1 MRHFKRM
8 RKFLFLTFAA
18 LVFVTFFIFKETIYK
33 KENDVLLEKEISN
46 EIEEKILDL
55 TSLSNRISKKN
66 IYLNLEK
73 ISKDDLSTE
82 ANNLLAINKVIN
94 FDESFVDIIP
104 GDILNINLF
113 GGNFQKEIKS
123 VKKSNLNKIITTM
136 SEENENESF
145 FVIGEDVSFGK
156 IHYGGKVF
164 LLKKDSN
171 LSYIINTSDADLE
184 IPQFSDDDYTLR
196 GN

>member
-1 MRHFKRM
+1 MIK
-8 RKFLFLTFAA
+8 
-18 LVFVTFFIFKETIYK
+18 
-33 KENDVLLEKEISN
+33 KEISN

-73 ISKDDLSTE
+73 ISRDDLSTE
-82 ANNLLAINKVIN
+82 VNNLLAINKVIN
-94 FDESFVDIIP
+94 FDESFADIIP

-123 VKKSNLNKIITTM
+123 VKKSNLNKIITPM

-184 IPQFSDDDYTLR
+184 VPQFSDDDYSVR
-196 GN
+196 EN

>member
-1 MRHFKRM
+1 MRI
-8 RKFLFLTFAA
+8 FLFLTFTV
-18 LVFVTFFIFKETIYK
+18 LVFVAFFVFKESIYK

-73 ISKDDLSTE
+73 INRDDLSTE
-82 ANNLLAINKVIN
+82 VNNLLAINKVIN
-94 FDESFVDIIP
+94 FDESFADIIP

-113 GGNFQKEIKS
+113 GGNFQKEIKT

-184 IPQFSDDDYTLR
+184 VPQFSDDDYSIR
-196 GN
+196 EN

>member
-1 MRHFKRM
+1 MRI
-8 RKFLFLTFAA
+8 FLFLTFTV
-18 LVFVTFFIFKETIYK
+18 LVFVAFFVFKESIYK

-73 ISKDDLSTE
+73 ISRDDLSTE
-82 ANNLLAINKVIN
+82 VNNLLAINKVIN
-94 FDESFVDIIP
+94 FDESFADIIP

-113 GGNFQKEIKS
+113 GGKFQKEIKS

-184 IPQFSDDDYTLR
+184 VPQFSDDDYSVR
-196 GN
+196 EN

>member
-1 MRHFKRM
+1 MRI
-8 RKFLFLTFAA
+8 FLFLTFTI
-18 LVFVTFFIFKETIYK
+18 LVFVTFFIFEESIYK
-33 KENDVLLEKEISN
+33 KETNVLLEEEISN

-73 ISKDDLSTE
+73 ISRDDLSTE
-82 ANNLLAINKVIN
+82 VNNLLAINKVIN
-94 FDESFVDIIP
+94 FDEAFADIIP

-123 VKKSNLNKIITTM
+123 VEKSNFNKIITTI

-171 LSYIINTSDADLE
+171 LAYVINTSDADLE
-184 IPQFSDDDYTLR
+184 IPQFSDDDYSIR
-196 GN
+196 EN

>member
-1 MRHFKRM
+1 MRI
-8 RKFLFLTFAA
+8 FLFLTFTV
-18 LVFVTFFIFKETIYK
+18 LVFIIFFIFKESNYK
-33 KENDVLLEKEISN
+33 KENDVLLEREISK

-55 TSLSNRISKKN
+55 TSLSSRISKKN

-73 ISKDDLSTE
+73 ISRGDLSTE

-94 FDESFVDIIP
+94 FDESFADIIP

-123 VKKSNLNKIITTM
+123 VEKSNLNKIITTI

-171 LSYIINTSDADLE
+171 LAYVINTSDADLE
-184 IPQFSDDDYTLR
+184 IPQFSDDDYSIR
-196 GN
+196 EN

>member
-1 MRHFKRM
+1 MRI
-8 RKFLFLTFAA
+8 FLFLTFTV
-18 LVFVTFFIFKETIYK
+18 LVFVTFFIFKETVYK

-73 ISKDDLSTE
+73 ISRDDLSTE
-82 ANNLLAINKVIN
+82 VNNLLAINKVIN
-94 FDESFVDIIP
+94 FDESFADIIP

-123 VKKSNLNKIITTM
+123 VKKSNLNKIITTI

-184 IPQFSDDDYTLR
+184 VPQFSDDDYSVR
-196 GN
+196 EN

>member
-1 MRHFKRM
+1 MRI
-8 RKFLFLTFAA
+8 FLFLTFTV
-18 LVFVTFFIFKETIYK
+18 LVFVTFFVFKESIYK

-73 ISKDDLSTE
+73 INRDDLSTE
-82 ANNLLAINKVIN
+82 VNNLLAINKVIN
-94 FDESFVDIIP
+94 FDESFADIIP

-184 IPQFSDDDYTLR
+184 VPQFSDDDYSVR
-196 GN
+196 EN

>member
-1 MRHFKRM
+1 MRI
-8 RKFLFLTFAA
+8 FLFLTFTV
-18 LVFVTFFIFKETIYK
+18 LVFVTFFIFKESIYK

-73 ISKDDLSTE
+73 ISRDDLSTE
-82 ANNLLAINKVIN
+82 VNNLLAINKVIN
-94 FDESFVDIIP
+94 FDESFADIIP

-123 VKKSNLNKIITTM
+123 VKKSNLNKIITTI

-145 FVIGEDVSFGK
+145 FVIGENVSFGK
-156 IHYGGKVF
+156 IHYGGEVF

-171 LSYIINTSDADLE
+171 LSYVINTSDADLE
-184 IPQFSDDDYTLR
+184 IPQFSDDDYSVR
-196 GN
+196 EN

>member
-1 MRHFKRM
+1 MRI
-8 RKFLFLTFAA
+8 FLFLTFTV
-18 LVFVTFFIFKETIYK
+18 LVFVAFFVFKEPTYK

-73 ISKDDLSTE
+73 ISRDDLSTE
-82 ANNLLAINKVIN
+82 VNNLFAINKVIN
-94 FDESFVDIIP
+94 FDESFADIIP

-184 IPQFSDDDYTLR
+184 VPQFSDDDYSVR
-196 GN
+196 EN

>member
-1 MRHFKRM
+1 MRI
-8 RKFLFLTFAA
+8 FLFLTFTV
-18 LVFVTFFIFKETIYK
+18 LVFVTFFVFKESIYK

-73 ISKDDLSTE
+73 ISRDDLSTE
-82 ANNLLAINKVIN
+82 VNNLFAINKVIN
-94 FDESFVDIIP
+94 FDESFADIIP

-184 IPQFSDDDYTLR
+184 VPQFSDDDYSVR
-196 GN
+196 EN

>member
-1 MRHFKRM
+1 MRI
-8 RKFLFLTFAA
+8 FLFLTFTV
-18 LVFVTFFIFKETIYK
+18 LVFVTFFIFKESTYK

-73 ISKDDLSTE
+73 ISRDDLSTE
-82 ANNLLAINKVIN
+82 VNNLLAINKVIN
-94 FDESFVDIIP
+94 FDESFADIIP

-184 IPQFSDDDYTLR
+184 VPQFSDDDYSVR
-196 GN
+196 EN

>member
-1 MRHFKRM
+1 MRI
-8 RKFLFLTFAA
+8 FLFLTFTV
-18 LVFVTFFIFKETIYK
+18 LVFVTFFVFKEFINK

-73 ISKDDLSTE
+73 ISRDDLSTE
-82 ANNLLAINKVIN
+82 VNNLLAINKVIN
-94 FDESFVDIIP
+94 FDESFADIIP

-184 IPQFSDDDYTLR
+184 VPQFSDDDYSVR
-196 GN
+196 EN

>member
-1 MRHFKRM
+1 MRI
-8 RKFLFLTFAA
+8 FLFLTFTV
-18 LVFVTFFIFKETIYK
+18 LVFVTFFIFKESVYK

-73 ISKDDLSTE
+73 ISRDDLSTE
-82 ANNLLAINKVIN
+82 VNNLLAINKVIN
-94 FDESFVDIIP
+94 FDESFADIIP

-123 VKKSNLNKIITTM
+123 VKKSNLNKIITTI

-184 IPQFSDDDYTLR
+184 VPQFSDDDYSVR
-196 GN
+196 EN

>member
-1 MRHFKRM
+1 MRI
-8 RKFLFLTFAA
+8 FLFLTFTV
-18 LVFVTFFIFKETIYK
+18 LVFVAFFVFKESIYK

-73 ISKDDLSTE
+73 ISRDDLSTE
-82 ANNLLAINKVIN
+82 VNNLLAINKVIN
-94 FDESFVDIIP
+94 FDESFADIIP

-184 IPQFSDDDYTLR
+184 VPQFSDDDYSVR
-196 GN
+196 EN

>member
-1 MRHFKRM
+1 MRI
-8 RKFLFLTFAA
+8 FLFLTFTV
-18 LVFVTFFIFKETIYK
+18 LVFVAFLVFKESIYK

-73 ISKDDLSTE
+73 ISRDDLSTE
-82 ANNLLAINKVIN
+82 VNNLLAINKVIN
-94 FDESFVDIIP
+94 FDESFADIIP

-184 IPQFSDDDYTLR
+184 VPQFSDDDYSVR
-196 GN
+196 EN

>member
-1 MRHFKRM
+1 MRI
-8 RKFLFLTFAA
+8 FLFLTFTV
-18 LVFVTFFIFKETIYK
+18 LVFVAFFVFKESIYK
-33 KENDVLLEKEISN
+33 KENDVLLENEISN

-73 ISKDDLSTE
+73 INRDDLSTE
-82 ANNLLAINKVIN
+82 VNNLLAINKVIN
-94 FDESFVDIIP
+94 FDESFADIIP

-184 IPQFSDDDYTLR
+184 VPQFSDDDYSVR
-196 GN
+196 EN

>member
-1 MRHFKRM
+1 MRI
-8 RKFLFLTFAA
+8 FLFLTFTI
-18 LVFVTFFIFKETIYK
+18 LVFVTFFIFEESIYK
-33 KENDVLLEKEISN
+33 KETNVLLEEEISN

-55 TSLSNRISKKN
+55 TSLSSRISKKN

-73 ISKDDLSTE
+73 ISRDDLSTE
-82 ANNLLAINKVIN
+82 VNNLLAINKVIN
-94 FDESFVDIIP
+94 FDESFADIIP

-123 VKKSNLNKIITTM
+123 VEKSNLNKIITTI

-171 LSYIINTSDADLE
+171 LAYVINTSDADLE
-184 IPQFSDDDYTLR
+184 IPQFSDDDYSIR
-196 GN
+196 EN

>member
-1 MRHFKRM
+1 MRI
-8 RKFLFLTFAA
+8 FLFLTFTV
-18 LVFVTFFIFKETIYK
+18 LVFVTFFVFKESINK
-33 KENDVLLEKEISN
+33 KEKDVLLEKEISN

-73 ISKDDLSTE
+73 ISRDDLSTE
-82 ANNLLAINKVIN
+82 VNNLLAINKVIN
-94 FDESFVDIIP
+94 FDESFADIIP

-184 IPQFSDDDYTLR
+184 VPQFSDDDYSVR
-196 GN
+196 EN

>member
-1 MRHFKRM
+1 MRI
-8 RKFLFLTFAA
+8 FLFLTFTV
-18 LVFVTFFIFKETIYK
+18 LVFVTFFIFKESIYK

-55 TSLSNRISKKN
+55 TSLSNRVSKKN

-73 ISKDDLSTE
+73 ISRDDLSTE
-82 ANNLLAINKVIN
+82 VNNLLAINKVIN
-94 FDESFVDIIP
+94 FDESFADIIP

-184 IPQFSDDDYTLR
+184 VPQFSDDDYSVR
-196 GN
+196 EN

>member
-1 MRHFKRM
+1 MRI
-8 RKFLFLTFAA
+8 FLFLTFTV
-18 LVFVTFFIFKETIYK
+18 LVFVTFFVFKESIYK

-73 ISKDDLSTE
+73 ISRDDLSTE
-82 ANNLLAINKVIN
+82 VNNLLAINKVIN
-94 FDESFVDIIP
+94 FDESFADIIP

-184 IPQFSDDDYTLR
+184 IPQFSDDDYSVR
-196 GN
+196 EN

>member
-1 MRHFKRM
+1 MRI
-8 RKFLFLTFAA
+8 FLFLTFTV
-18 LVFVTFFIFKETIYK
+18 LVFVTFFVFKESINK

-73 ISKDDLSTE
+73 ISRDDLSTE
-82 ANNLLAINKVIN
+82 VNNLLAINKVIN
-94 FDESFVDIIP
+94 FDESFADIIP

-113 GGNFQKEIKS
+113 GGKFQKEIKS

-145 FVIGEDVSFGK
+145 FVIGEDVSYGK

-184 IPQFSDDDYTLR
+184 VPQFSDDDYSVR
-196 GN
+196 EN

>member
-1 MRHFKRM
+1 MRI
-8 RKFLFLTFAA
+8 FLFLTFTV
-18 LVFVTFFIFKETIYK
+18 LVFVTFFIFKESVYK
-33 KENDVLLEKEISN
+33 KENDALLEKEISN

-73 ISKDDLSTE
+73 INRDDLSTE
-82 ANNLLAINKVIN
+82 VNNLLAINKVIN
-94 FDESFVDIIP
+94 FDESFADIIP

-184 IPQFSDDDYTLR
+184 VPQFSDDDYSVR
-196 GN
+196 EN

>member
-1 MRHFKRM
+1 MRI
-8 RKFLFLTFAA
+8 FLFLTFTV
-18 LVFVTFFIFKETIYK
+18 LVFVTFFIFKESTYK

-73 ISKDDLSTE
+73 ISRDDLSTE
-82 ANNLLAINKVIN
+82 VNNLLAINKVIN
-94 FDESFVDIIP
+94 FDESFADIIP

-113 GGNFQKEIKS
+113 GGKFQKEIKS

-145 FVIGEDVSFGK
+145 FVIGEDVSYGK

-184 IPQFSDDDYTLR
+184 VPQFSDDDYSVR
-196 GN
+196 EN

>member
-1 MRHFKRM
+1 MRI
-8 RKFLFLTFAA
+8 FLFLTFTV
-18 LVFVTFFIFKETIYK
+18 LVFVTFFIFKESIYK

-55 TSLSNRISKKN
+55 ASLSNRISKKN

-73 ISKDDLSTE
+73 ISRDDLSTE
-82 ANNLLAINKVIN
+82 VNNLLAINKVIN
-94 FDESFVDIIP
+94 FDESFADIIP

-184 IPQFSDDDYTLR
+184 VPQFSDDDYSVR
-196 GN
+196 EN

>member
-1 MRHFKRM
+1 MRIFI
-8 RKFLFLTFAA
+8 FLTFTV
-18 LVFVTFFIFKETIYK
+18 LVFVTFFIFKESTYK
-33 KENDVLLEKEISN
+33 KENDVSLEKEISN

-82 ANNLLAINKVIN
+82 VNNLLAINKVIN
-94 FDESFVDIIP
+94 FDESFADIIP

-123 VKKSNLNKIITTM
+123 VKISNLNKIITTM

-145 FVIGEDVSFGK
+145 FVIGEDVSYGK

-184 IPQFSDDDYTLR
+184 VPQFSDDDYSVR
-196 GN
+196 EN

>member
-1 MRHFKRM
+1 MRI
-8 RKFLFLTFAA
+8 FLFLTFTV
-18 LVFVTFFIFKETIYK
+18 LVFVTFFVFKESIYK

-73 ISKDDLSTE
+73 ISRDDLSTE
-82 ANNLLAINKVIN
+82 VNNLIAINKVIN
-94 FDESFVDIIP
+94 FDESFADIIP

-184 IPQFSDDDYTLR
+184 VPQFSDDDYSVR
-196 GN
+196 EN

>member
-1 MRHFKRM
+1 MRI
-8 RKFLFLTFAA
+8 FLFLTFTV
-18 LVFVTFFIFKETIYK
+18 LVFVAFFVFKESIYK

-73 ISKDDLSTE
+73 ISRDDLSTE
-82 ANNLLAINKVIN
+82 VNNLLAINKVIN
-94 FDESFVDIIP
+94 FDESFEDIIP

-113 GGNFQKEIKS
+113 GGKFQKEIKS

-145 FVIGEDVSFGK
+145 FVIGEDVSYGK

-184 IPQFSDDDYTLR
+184 VPQFSDDDYSVR
-196 GN
+196 EN

>member
-1 MRHFKRM
+1 MRI
-8 RKFLFLTFAA
+8 FLFLTFTV
-18 LVFVTFFIFKETIYK
+18 LVFVTFFIFKESIYK

-73 ISKDDLSTE
+73 ISRDDLSTE
-82 ANNLLAINKVIN
+82 VNNLLAINKVIN
-94 FDESFVDIIP
+94 FDESFADIIP

-184 IPQFSDDDYTLR
+184 IPQFSDDDYSVR
-196 GN
+196 EN

>member
-1 MRHFKRM
+1 MRI
-8 RKFLFLTFAA
+8 FLFLTFTV
-18 LVFVTFFIFKETIYK
+18 LVFVTFFVFKESINK

-73 ISKDDLSTE
+73 ISRDDLSTE
-82 ANNLLAINKVIN
+82 VNNLLAINKVIN
-94 FDESFVDIIP
+94 FDEAFADIIP

-113 GGNFQKEIKS
+113 GGNFQKEIKT

-184 IPQFSDDDYTLR
+184 VPQFSDDDYSVR
-196 GN
+196 EN

>member
-1 MRHFKRM
+1 MRI
-8 RKFLFLTFAA
+8 FLFLTFTV
-18 LVFVTFFIFKETIYK
+18 LVFVAFFVFKEPTYK

-73 ISKDDLSTE
+73 ISRDDLSTE
-82 ANNLLAINKVIN
+82 VNNLLAINKVIN
-94 FDESFVDIIP
+94 FDESFADIIP

-184 IPQFSDDDYTLR
+184 VPQFSDDDYSVR
-196 GN
+196 EN

>member
-1 MRHFKRM
+1 MRI
-8 RKFLFLTFAA
+8 FLFLTFTV
-18 LVFVTFFIFKETIYK
+18 LVFVTFFIFKESTYK

-73 ISKDDLSTE
+73 ISRDDLSTE
-82 ANNLLAINKVIN
+82 VNNLLAINKVIN
-94 FDESFVDIIP
+94 FDESFADIIP

-113 GGNFQKEIKS
+113 GGKFQKEIKS

-184 IPQFSDDDYTLR
+184 VPQFSDDDYSVR
-196 GN
+196 EN

>member
-1 MRHFKRM
+1 MRI
-8 RKFLFLTFAA
+8 FLFLTFTV
-18 LVFVTFFIFKETIYK
+18 LVFVTFFIFKESTYK

-73 ISKDDLSTE
+73 ISRGDLSAE

-94 FDESFVDIIP
+94 FDESFADIIP

-123 VKKSNLNKIITTM
+123 VEKSNLNKIITTI

-156 IHYGGKVF
+156 IHFGGKVF

-171 LSYIINTSDADLE
+171 LSYVINTSEADLE
-184 IPQFSDDDYTLR
+184 IPQFSDDDYSIR
-196 GN
+196 EN

>member
-1 MRHFKRM
+1 MRI
-8 RKFLFLTFAA
+8 FLFLTFTV
-18 LVFVTFFIFKETIYK
+18 LVFVTFFIFKESTYN

-73 ISKDDLSTE
+73 INRDDLSTE
-82 ANNLLAINKVIN
+82 VNNLLAINKVIN
-94 FDESFVDIIP
+94 FDESFADIIP

-123 VKKSNLNKIITTM
+123 VKKSNLNKIITTI

-184 IPQFSDDDYTLR
+184 VPQFSDDDYSIR
-196 GN
+196 EN

>member
-1 MRHFKRM
+1 MRI
-8 RKFLFLTFAA
+8 FLFLTFTV
-18 LVFVTFFIFKETIYK
+18 LVFVTFFVFKESINK

-73 ISKDDLSTE
+73 ISRDDLSTE
-82 ANNLLAINKVIN
+82 VNNLLAINKVIN
-94 FDESFVDIIP
+94 FDEAFADIIP

-184 IPQFSDDDYTLR
+184 VPQFSDDDYSVR
-196 GN
+196 EN

>member
-1 MRHFKRM
+1 MRI
-8 RKFLFLTFAA
+8 FLFLTFTV
-18 LVFVTFFIFKETIYK
+18 LVFVTFFIFKESTYN

-73 ISKDDLSTE
+73 INRDDLSTE
-82 ANNLLAINKVIN
+82 VNNLLAINKVIN
-94 FDESFVDIIP
+94 FDESFADIIP

-123 VKKSNLNKIITTM
+123 VKKSNLNKIITTI

-184 IPQFSDDDYTLR
+184 VPQFSDDDYSVR
-196 GN
+196 EN

>member
-1 MRHFKRM
+1 MRI
-8 RKFLFLTFAA
+8 FLFLTFTV
-18 LVFVTFFIFKETIYK
+18 LVFVTFFIFKESVYK

-73 ISKDDLSTE
+73 ISRDDLSTE
-82 ANNLLAINKVIN
+82 VNNLLAINKVIN
-94 FDESFVDIIP
+94 FDESFADIIA

-123 VKKSNLNKIITTM
+123 VKKYNLNKIITTI

-184 IPQFSDDDYTLR
+184 VPQFSDDDYSIR
-196 GN
+196 EN

>member
-1 MRHFKRM
+1 MRI
-8 RKFLFLTFAA
+8 FLFLTFTV
-18 LVFVTFFIFKETIYK
+18 LVFVTFFVFKESINK

-73 ISKDDLSTE
+73 ISRDDLSTE
-82 ANNLLAINKVIN
+82 VNNLLAINKVIN
-94 FDESFVDIIP
+94 FDESFADIIP

-184 IPQFSDDDYTLR
+184 IPQFSDDDYSVR
-196 GN
+196 EN

>member
-1 MRHFKRM
+1 MRI
-8 RKFLFLTFAA
+8 FLFLTFTV
-18 LVFVTFFIFKETIYK
+18 LVFVAFFVFKESIYK

-66 IYLNLEK
+66 IYLNLIK
-73 ISKDDLSTE
+73 ISRDDLSTE
-82 ANNLLAINKVIN
+82 VNNLLAINKVIN
-94 FDESFVDIIP
+94 FDEAFADIIP

-184 IPQFSDDDYTLR
+184 VPQFSDDDYSVR
-196 GN
+196 EN

>member
-1 MRHFKRM
+1 MRI
-8 RKFLFLTFAA
+8 FLFLTFTI
-18 LVFVTFFIFKETIYK
+18 LVFVTFFIFKESIYK

-73 ISKDDLSTE
+73 ISRDDLSTE
-82 ANNLLAINKVIN
+82 VNNLLAINKVIN
-94 FDESFVDIIP
+94 FDESFADIIP

-113 GGNFQKEIKS
+113 GGKFQKEIKS

-184 IPQFSDDDYTLR
+184 VPQFSDDDYSVR
-196 GN
+196 EN

>member
-1 MRHFKRM
+1 MRI
-8 RKFLFLTFAA
+8 FLFLTFTV
-18 LVFVTFFIFKETIYK
+18 LVFVTFFVFKEPTYK

-73 ISKDDLSTE
+73 ISRDDLSTE
-82 ANNLLAINKVIN
+82 VNNLLAINKVIN
-94 FDESFVDIIP
+94 FDESFADIIP

-184 IPQFSDDDYTLR
+184 VPQFSDDDYSVR
-196 GN
+196 EN